1 MTLPEASAARQRAA
15 RLLAE
20 ARALEPVLLGRAPL
34 LRGSLIERPKFCGKG
49 GCKCT
54 RGEPHPPSLYLSRL
68 EGGVARPR
76 FVRAAD
82 RERAVRQAGAY
93 RAFRQALRRWRAIT
107 KEVNVLW
114 EQLGAAREEAYPF
127 S

>member
-1 MTLPEASAARQRAA
+1 MTLAEASALRQRAA
-15 RLLAE
+15 QLLAE
-20 ARALEPVLLGRAPL
+20 ARGLEPLLLGRERL
-34 LRGSLIERPKFCGKG
+34 LRGSLLQRPKFCGKG

-54 RGEPHPPSLYLSRL
+54 RGEPHPPSRYLSRL
-68 EGGVARPR
+68 VNGVARLR

-82 RERAVRQAGAY
+82 GQRAEREAGAY

-107 KEVNVLW
+107 KELNGLW
-114 EQLGAAREEAYPF
+114 EQLGAVREEDYPF

>member
-1 MTLPEASAARQRAA
+1 MTLDQASTLRQQAS

-20 ARALEPVLLGRAPL
+20 ARRLETLLLGHDRL
-34 LRGSLIERPKFCGKG
+34 VRGSLIQRPKFCGKA

-54 RGEPHPPSLYLSRL
+54 RGESHPAGLYISRL

-82 RERAVRQAGAY
+82 RERVIREAEAY
-93 RAFRQALRRWRAIT
+93 RAFRTALRRWRAIV
-107 KEVNVLW
+107 KELNGLW
-114 EQLGAAREEAYPF
+114 EELGEAREDSYPF
-127 S
+127 E